1 MRSQPMPHPSS
12 GKFRATAAFET
23 VSSIAGGTPAPH
35 HGAESGVPET
45 LAAHL
50 GPDAGLLPVTSTT
63 WPPFE
68 HVNVQGAVD
77 TWLAR
82 HGAPYRLVGLTGF
95 RHRSFGLSDL
105 FQADTSMHMGIGGVP
120 MTDQPSGPGE
130 QTRACVQCG
139 LYLIEGVA
147 APDDGDQTDDPK
159 PAMALLLRGLE
170 HRGPQSDVSVEI
182 ACTDRAVARAAIA
195 EFRRLAVE
203 QSVYRG
209 HVLEF
214 GNDMF
219 GPHQSLLSFRER
231 PTMQREELILPPGML
246 EGIEGQILGVN
257 KHRATLL
264 AHGQHLKRGVLL
276 FGPPG
281 TGKTHTVRYL
291 MSRLPETTVVV
302 LTGNALGMIKQAC
315 EIARALEPAL
325 VVVEDVDLIAQ
336 DRSMGPHS
344 NPLLFQMLNEMD
356 GLDGDAD
363 VTFVLTTNR
372 VDVLE
377 PALAMRPGRVDH
389 AVEVPLP
396 DAGGRRRLLE
406 LYRGGLDL
414 DLSGADELIE
424 RMEGVTASFIKEL
437 IRRAAL
443 IAAEERAASD
453 SGSSSDDAAPGER
466 LTVSAVHLDAAL
478 YILAGSRHQLTRR
491 LLGAP
496 DQLQADPT

>member
-1 MRSQPMPHPSS
+1 MHSQPMPGLGPSR
-12 GKFRATAAFET
+12 RATGYIQT
-23 VSSIAGGTPAPH
+23 VSGGAPQGGPAPEA
-35 HGAESGVPET
+35 GPSLAEALT
-45 LAAHL
+45 AHL
-50 GPDAGLLPVTSTT
+50 GPDAGLLPVTSSA
-63 WPPFE
+63 WPPYE
-68 HVNVQGAVD
+68 HVNVQVALD
-77 TWLAR
+77 RWLSR
-82 HGAPYRLVGLTGF
+82 HGAPYTLSGLTGF

-105 FQADTSMHMGIGGVP
+105 FQPETSMNMMLGGVS

-130 QTRACVQCG
+130 QTRPCVQCG
-139 LYLIEGVA
+139 LYFIESLA
-147 APDDGDQTDDPK
+147 APDDGDQTGDPK
-159 PAMALLLRGLE
+159 PAMALLLRGPDL
-170 HRGPQSDVSVEI
+170 RGPQQEVVLEI
-182 ACTDRAVARAAIA
+182 SCADRAVARQAIA
-195 EFRRLAVE
+195 EIRRLAVE
-203 QSVYRG
+203 LSVYRG

-214 GNDMF
+214 GGDMF
-219 GPHQSLLSFRER
+219 GHHQTLLSFRDR
-231 PTMQREELILPPGML
+231 PVMHREELILPPGML
-246 EGIEGQILGVN
+246 EGIEEQILGVN
-257 KHRATLL
+257 RHRATLL

-291 MSRLPETTVVV
+291 MSRLPESTVVV

-315 EIARALEPAL
+315 EVARALEPAL

-336 DRSMGPHS
+336 DRAMGPHT

-396 DAGGRRRLLE
+396 DADGRRRLLE
-406 LYRGGLDL
+406 LYRGRLDM
-414 DLSGADELIE
+414 DLSGAEGLIE
-424 RMEGVTASFIKEL
+424 RMEGVTASFVKEL

-443 IAAEERAASD
+443 IAVRERTEPDTS
-453 SGSSSDDAAPGER
+453 APLR
-466 LTVSAVHLDAAL
+466 VTLAHLDAAL
-478 YILAGSRHQLTRR
+478 DILAGARHQLTRR

-496 DQLQADPT
+496 DQLQEGSG

>member
-1 MRSQPMPHPSS
+1 MHSQPMPAPGPGGPH
-12 GKFRATAAFET
+12 RAVGNVQTI
-23 VSSIAGGTPAPH
+23 VGGTPPAS
-35 HGAESGVPET
+35 GSVAEATRTLTET
-45 LAAHL
+45 LTAHL
-50 GPDAGLLPVTSTT
+50 GSDTVLLPVTSTA
-63 WPPFE
+63 WPPYE
-68 HVNVQGAVD
+68 HVNVQVALD
-77 TWLAR
+77 QWLASN
-82 HGAPYRLVGLTGF
+82 GAPFELAGLTGF

-105 FQADTSMHMGIGGVP
+105 FHPETCMNMGLGGVP

-139 LYLIEGVA
+139 LYLIEGVPA
-147 APDDGDQTDDPK
+147 TDGDGDQTPR
-159 PAMALLLRGLE
+159 PPMAMLLRGLE
-170 HRGPQSDVSVEI
+170 QRGPQNDVLLEI
-182 ACTDRAVARAAIA
+182 ACSDRMAARAAVA
-195 EFRRLAVE
+195 EIRRLAVE
-203 QSVYRG
+203 LSVYRG

-219 GPHQSLLSFRER
+219 GHHQSLLSFRDR
-231 PTMQREELILPPGML
+231 PVMRREELILPPGML

-257 KHRATLL
+257 RHRAALL

-281 TGKTHTVRYL
+281 TGKTHTIRYL
-291 MSRLPETTVVV
+291 MSRLPESTVVI
-302 LTGNALGMIKQAC
+302 LTGNALGIIKQAC
-315 EIARALEPAL
+315 EVARALEPAL

-336 DRSMGPHS
+336 DRSMGPHT

-372 VDVLE
+372 VDTLE

-396 DAGGRRRLLE
+396 DAEGRRRLLE

-414 DLSGADELIE
+414 DLSDSEALIE
-424 RMEGVTASFIKEL
+424 RMAGVTASFVKEL

-443 IAAEERAASD
+443 IAITEQEGEDEESN
-453 SGSSSDDAAPGER
+453 GTP
-466 LTVSAVHLDAAL
+466 LHVSTAHLDQAL
-478 YILAGSRHQLTRR
+478 EILAGARHQLTRR

-496 DQLQADPT
+496 DRLQD